1 MNKKVGKFKKDNKLR
16 YSTLC
21 LRVLVVIIKIYF
33 SLLLDTE
40 NTNINTAN
48 KTLNELEN
56 EDVDLSISEDE
67 SELPEE

>member
-1 MNKKVGKFKKDNKLR
+1 
-16 YSTLC
+16 
-21 LRVLVVIIKIYF
+21 
-33 SLLLDTE
+33 LLDTE